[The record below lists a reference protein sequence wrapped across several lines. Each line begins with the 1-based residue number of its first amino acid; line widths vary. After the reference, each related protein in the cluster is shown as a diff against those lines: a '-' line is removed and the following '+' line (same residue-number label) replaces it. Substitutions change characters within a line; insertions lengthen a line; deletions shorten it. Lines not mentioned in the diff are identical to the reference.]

1 MYEYPTVTQ
10 RKRRTYNDP
19 ILNCVN
25 GEKHIPILIE
35 RTTGRTAVT
44 APPGA
49 TPTTES
55 QGSLTFMSALVCV
68 R

>member
-25 GEKHIPILIE
+25 GEKGTYRFSLSV
-35 RTTGRTAVT
+35 RRG
-44 APPGA
+44 AP
-49 TPTTES
+49 
-55 QGSLTFMSALVCV
+55 L
-68 R
+68 